1 MQTYLEPS
9 QEAGRTEAMD
19 RRTFI
24 TWVAG
29 GGFAL
34 ALGPASADGSVECL
48 SPWIAIGPDG
58 EITLTTTALEMGQ
71 GSRTGQAQV
80 LADELEAPW
89 DRIRLVQAPETA
101 PFMVDGALY
110 SGGSETLRTR
120 YDILRRAGATARAQ
134 LVQAAA
140 TRWNVDTRTCEAE
153 LGDVVHA
160 PSGRR
165 LSYGALARDAALC
178 AAPKDPPL
186 KTKEQRRYI
195 GKAVSTFAQTDKV
208 TGAARYGID
217 FRLPGMLFASLR
229 QAPSSGGTLAGVD
242 EAPALAVPG
251 VRKVVKLRDAVAVV
265 GDTTWATFK
274 GVRAL
279 DPKWTPGPGLSSPA
293 IDVALSAG
301 LDAPNA
307 EIAPRQGG
315 REARDRLRAAYA
327 RSERKHEATYE
338 IAYLAHAPLEP
349 MNATAVATATRAEI
363 WAPCQAPTWLRDDV
377 AEMTGLKKEAIVV
390 HPLLMGGG
398 FGRRLK
404 GDYAGRAVQ
413 VAQAVGGPVQ
423 VIWTREED
431 MAHDFY
437 RPAMKMVVR
446 ASLEP
451 DGGLT
456 GYEVRTATADDTTFG
471 HQPSPYE
478 LADYAATVAKVEAG
492 VPIGSWRA
500 VDEGMSLF
508 AKESFIDECAHLAG
522 VDPLTYRDRLLGGN
536 ERARRALHAAADAI
550 GWSKPRPPGVG
561 HGLALLQGWNTIVA
575 HAIEVKVQDHEL
587 SVVRLVAVG
596 DCGVAV
602 NPQQVR
608 AQFEG
613 GGLMGVSAALKE
625 RMTFEGGNAVQTNFD
640 TYPVLRIREAP
651 DVQVILLD
659 TEGVPI
665 GGAGE
670 PPLPGVAPAIANA
683 IFAACGQRI
692 RRLPISEDP

>member
-1 MQTYLEPS
+1 
-9 QEAGRTEAMD
+9 MD

-34 ALGPASADGSVECL
+34 AFGPASPDTPLQSLC
-48 SPWIAIGPDG
+48 PWIAISPDG

-89 DRIRLVQAPETA
+89 DRIKLVQAPEAA

-134 LVQAAA
+134 LVLAAA
-140 TRWNVDTRTCEAE
+140 KRWNVAAESCQAE
-153 LGDVVHA
+153 LGVVVHQA
-160 PSGRR
+160 SGRR

-178 AAPKDPPL
+178 TPPNDPPL
-186 KTKEQRRYI
+186 KSKEQHRYI
-195 GKAVSTFAQTDKV
+195 GKAVSTFAQADKV
-208 TGAARYGID
+208 TGNARYGID

-229 QAPSSGGTLAGVD
+229 QAPSSGGTLASVD
-242 EAPALAVPG
+242 DAPALAVPG
-251 VRKVVKLRDAVAVV
+251 VRQVVKLKDAVAVV
-265 GDTTWATFK
+265 GDTTWAAFK
-274 GVRAL
+274 GIRAL
-279 DPKWTPGPGLSSPA
+279 DPQWTPGPGLSSPA
-293 IDVALSAG
+293 IAVALSAG

-315 REARDRLRAAYA
+315 REARERLRAAYA
-327 RSERKHEATYE
+327 RSDRKHEATYE
-338 IAYLAHAPLEP
+338 IAYLAHAPMEP
-349 MNATAVATATRAEI
+349 MNATAIASGTSAEI

-377 AEMTGLKKEAIVV
+377 VEMTGLKKEAIVV

-413 VAQAVGGPVQ
+413 IAQVVGRPVQ

-446 ASLEP
+446 ASLES

-456 GYEVRTATADDTTFG
+456 GYEVLTATADDTTGG
-471 HQPSPYE
+471 HQPLPYE
-478 LADYAATVAKVEAG
+478 MASYAATMAKVEAG

-522 VDPLTYRDRLLGGN
+522 VDPLAYRDRLLGRN

-561 HGLALLQGWNTIVA
+561 QGLALLQGWDTIVA
-575 HAIEVKVQDHEL
+575 HAVEVKVQDHRL
-587 SVVRLVAVG
+587 SVIRLVAVG
-596 DCGVAV
+596 DCGIAV

-625 RMTFEGGNAVQTNFD
+625 RMTFEGGRAVQTNFD
-640 TYPVLRIREAP
+640 TYSVLRLREAP

-659 TEGVPI
+659 TEGAPI

-670 PPLPGVAPAIANA
+670 PPVPGVAPAIANA

-692 RRLPISEDP
+692 RRLPISEDPYWRKTAAAG

>member
-1 MQTYLEPS
+1 
-9 QEAGRTEAMD
+9 MD

-34 ALGPASADGSVECL
+34 AFGPVSADAPLDSL
-48 SPWIAIGPDG
+48 SPWIAIGPDD

-89 DRIRLVQAPETA
+89 DRIKLVQAPEAA

-120 YDILRRAGATARAQ
+120 YDILRLAGATARAQ

-140 TRWNVDTRTCEAE
+140 TRWKVETATCKAE
-153 LGDVVHA
+153 LAAVIHE

-165 LSYGALARDAALC
+165 FSYGALARDAALC

-195 GKAVSTFAQTDKV
+195 GKAVSTFAQADKV
-208 TGAARYGID
+208 TGTARYGID

-251 VRKVVKLRDAVAVV
+251 VRKVVKLEDAVAVV
-265 GDTTWATFK
+265 GDTTWAAFK
-274 GVRAL
+274 GLRAL

-293 IDVALSAG
+293 ISLALSSG

-307 EIAPRQGG
+307 EIGPEKGG
-315 REARDRLRAAYA
+315 REARERLRAAYV

-349 MNATAVATATRAEI
+349 MNATAIASGTRAEI
-363 WAPCQAPTWLRDDV
+363 WAPCQSPTWLRDDV
-377 AEMTGLKKEAIVV
+377 VAMTSLKKEAIVV

-413 VAQAVGGPVQ
+413 VAQAVGRPVQ
-423 VIWTREED
+423 VVWTREED
-431 MAHDFY
+431 MTHDFY
-437 RPAMKMVVR
+437 RPAMRMVVR

-451 DGGLT
+451 DGSLA
-456 GYEVRTATADDTTFG
+456 GYEVLTATADDTTGG
-471 HQPSPYE
+471 HRPLPYE
-478 LADYAATVAKVEAG
+478 LADYAATMAKVEAG

-522 VDPLTYRDRLLGGN
+522 VDPLTYRDRLLGRN
-536 ERARRALHAAADAI
+536 ERARRALHAAAEAI
-550 GWSKPRPPGVG
+550 GWSKPRQPGVG
-561 HGLALLQGWNTIVA
+561 QGLALLQGWDTIVA
-575 HAIEVKVQDHEL
+575 HAVEVQVQDHKL
-587 SVVRLVAVG
+587 AVVRLVAVG

-625 RMTFEGGNAVQTNFD
+625 RMTFEGGKAVQTNFD
-640 TYPVLRIREAP
+640 TYPVLRMREAP

-659 TEGVPI
+659 TEGTPI

-692 RRLPISEDP
+692 RRLPLSEDPFWRRPDGGLS